1 MLRDHYFISWL
12 KVTKGYSVI
21 LSNGKIFIDINKSEY
36 DDALL
41 EYERDMKPVLKE
53 IRRSVKQLSAY
64 SSKYDYNSHTKN
76 KKIFPG
82 E

>member
-12 KVTKGYSVI
+12 KVAKGYSVI

-64 SSKYDYNSHTKN
+64 SSKYGYNSHTK
-76 KKIFPG
+76 K
-82 E
+82 